1 MRAAN
6 VSVRVHYAACRAPNV
21 PVHIPAALQCLA
33 PCVDVQ
39 HGGIHIKLSVA
50 IAVDAAL
57 RQANADDTRLE
68 LDKRLH

>member
-33 PCVDVQ
+33 PCVD
-39 HGGIHIKLSVA
+39 GIHIKLSVA
-50 IAVDAAL
+50 IAVDAEL

-68 LDKRLH
+68 LNKRLH